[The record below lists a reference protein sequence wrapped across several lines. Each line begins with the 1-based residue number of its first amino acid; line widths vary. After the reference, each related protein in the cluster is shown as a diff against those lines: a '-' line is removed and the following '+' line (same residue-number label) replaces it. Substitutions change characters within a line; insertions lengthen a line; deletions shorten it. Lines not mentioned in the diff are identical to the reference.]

1 MKNFDIDSVVEG
13 YLNSSPVRQ
22 ATPTQPQRSFVEH
35 SHITESTVRRKVSG
49 AKGSI
54 TLTEAEA
61 RLLRNLLE
69 QLDSDPFS
77 GEAFITP
84 DDLKRLGLKTVDVG
98 AGVTDDD
105 EDEDGGESEASTLSH
120 TIEPMD
126 KFPVTVALCAPDNT
140 IGSNE
145 PIPPEVLAT
154 LDVLKSSGEE
164 REYKPV
170 QQSAPQPQH
179 QPSPPPPQQ
188 GEPVKDSFKQGTDQS
203 DQTNDILQTFESK
216 KPDYM
221 ALAQAALL
229 GETALE
235 GGVDNLTED
244 GNMSATGAINMVKQ
258 FRAIKKA
265 EQGPPAAP
273 KRYSAPAKLEGVSES
288 LAAAYASKLGALGG
302 GSD

>member
-22 ATPTQPQRSFVEH
+22 ATPTQPQRFVEH

-49 AKGSI
+49 ARGSV

-140 IGSNE
+140 IGSSE

-179 QPSPPPPQQ
+179 QQQQPPPQQ
-188 GEPVKDSFKQGTDQS
+188 GEPVKDAFKQGTDQS

>member
-1 MKNFDIDSVVEG
+1 MKFDIDSVVEG

-35 SHITESTVRRKVSG
+35 SHITESTVRRKVAG
-49 AKGSI
+49 ARGSI
-54 TLTEAEA
+54 TFTETEV

-84 DDLKRLGLKTVDVG
+84 EDLKRLGLKTVDAG

-105 EDEDGGESEASTLSH
+105 DDDEGGESEASTLSH

-140 IGSNE
+140 VGSSE

-154 LDVLKSSGEE
+154 LEVLKSGGEE
-164 REYKPV
+164 REYRPV
-170 QQSAPQPQH
+170 QQQPDAQQSQQPAPQQ
-179 QPSPPPPQQ
+179 QPQQ
-188 GEPVKDSFKQGTDQS
+188 QSGPVKDTFKQSDPG

-265 EQGPPAAP
+265 EQGTPAAP
-273 KRYSAPAKLEGVSES
+273 KR
-288 LAAAYASKLGALGG
+288 
-302 GSD
+302 